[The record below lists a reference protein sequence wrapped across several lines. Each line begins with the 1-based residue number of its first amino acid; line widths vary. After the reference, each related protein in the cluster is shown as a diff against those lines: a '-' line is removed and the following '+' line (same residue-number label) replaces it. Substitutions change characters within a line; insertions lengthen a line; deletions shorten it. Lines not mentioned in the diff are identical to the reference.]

1 MSTTVGINGFGRIG
15 RLFLRAAL
23 KRGADLNVVAIND
36 LTETPT
42 LAHLFKYDSVHGIW
56 PGAVRTTEQGIEVDE
71 REIRVLAQREPE
83 LLPWRDLGV
92 DVVVECTG
100 RFTDRVGATKH
111 LDAGARKVAISAPA
125 KDPDVTVVL
134 GVNDTDYDAERH
146 HVVSNAS
153 CTTNCL
159 APLSKVI
166 MDTFGIEQ
174 GFVSTVHAYT
184 NDQVILD
191 FPHRDLRRAR
201 AAAESII
208 PTTTGA
214 AKAIGLVIPELQG
227 KMDGVAFRVPIPNG
241 SLLDLVVT
249 LKSEASIR
257 QLNDAVKEAAAGPL
271 AGILEYTE
279 EPLVSRDIVGNPHSC
294 VFDATSTMVL
304 GRQAKLVAWYDNE
317 WGYSNR
323 LVDLVLRLRSRPAQR
338 SRQKNVGS
346 AVRWEACRA
355 SASRKDGN
363 GKEDGQRHRRR
374 RQTRPGAGG
383 LQRPP
388 QGRSG
393 QG

>member
-56 PGAVRTTEQGIEVDE
+56 PGAVRATEQGIEVDE
-71 REIRVLAQREPE
+71 HEIRVLAQREPE

-100 RFTDRVGATKH
+100 RFTDRAGATKH

-257 QLNDAVKEAAAGPL
+257 ELNDAVREAAAGPL

-294 VFDATSTMVL
+294 VFDAASTMVL

-323 LVDLVLRLRSRPAQR
+323 LVDLVLRL
-338 SRQKNVGS
+338 
-346 AVRWEACRA
+346 
-355 SASRKDGN
+355 
-363 GKEDGQRHRRR
+363 
-374 RQTRPGAGG
+374 
-383 LQRPP
+383 L
-388 QGRSG
+388 
-393 QG
+393 

>member
-56 PGAVRTTEQGIEVDE
+56 PGAVRATEQGIEVDE
-71 REIRVLAQREPE
+71 HEIRVLAQREPE

-100 RFTDRVGATKH
+100 RFTDRAGATKH
-111 LDAGARKVAISAPA
+111 LDAGVRKVAISAPA

-257 QLNDAVKEAAAGPL
+257 ELNDAVREAAAGPL

-294 VFDATSTMVL
+294 VFDAASTMVL

-323 LVDLVLRLRSRPAQR
+323 LVDLVLRL
-338 SRQKNVGS
+338 
-346 AVRWEACRA
+346 
-355 SASRKDGN
+355 
-363 GKEDGQRHRRR
+363 
-374 RQTRPGAGG
+374 
-383 LQRPP
+383 L
-388 QGRSG
+388 
-393 QG
+393 

>member
-71 REIRVLAQREPE
+71 HEIRVLAQREPE

-159 APLSKVI
+159 APLGKVI

-323 LVDLVLRLRSRPAQR
+323 LVDLVLRL
-338 SRQKNVGS
+338 
-346 AVRWEACRA
+346 
-355 SASRKDGN
+355 
-363 GKEDGQRHRRR
+363 
-374 RQTRPGAGG
+374 
-383 LQRPP
+383 L
-388 QGRSG
+388 
-393 QG
+393 

>member
-23 KRGADLNVVAIND
+23 KRRADLNVVAIND

-56 PGAVRTTEQGIEVDE
+56 PGAVRATEQGIEVDE
-71 REIRVLAQREPE
+71 HEIRVLAQREPE

-100 RFTDRVGATKH
+100 RFTDRAGATKH

-257 QLNDAVKEAAAGPL
+257 ELNDAVREAAAGPL

-294 VFDATSTMVL
+294 VFDAASTMVL

-323 LVDLVLRLRSRPAQR
+323 LVDLVLRL
-338 SRQKNVGS
+338 
-346 AVRWEACRA
+346 
-355 SASRKDGN
+355 
-363 GKEDGQRHRRR
+363 
-374 RQTRPGAGG
+374 
-383 LQRPP
+383 L
-388 QGRSG
+388 
-393 QG
+393 

>member
-56 PGAVRTTEQGIEVDE
+56 PGAVSTTEQGIEVDE
-71 REIRVLAQREPE
+71 HEIRVLAQREPE

-92 DVVVECTG
+92 EVVVECTG

-159 APLSKVI
+159 APLGKVI

-323 LVDLVLRLRSRPAQR
+323 LVDLVLRL
-338 SRQKNVGS
+338 
-346 AVRWEACRA
+346 
-355 SASRKDGN
+355 
-363 GKEDGQRHRRR
+363 
-374 RQTRPGAGG
+374 
-383 LQRPP
+383 L
-388 QGRSG
+388 
-393 QG
+393 